1 MKRVLIFAVITL
13 LLVST
18 MHSTEGEPS
27 LKVLVDE
34 SRVFTLDRFLQM
46 FLVDDPEF
54 LALFDWGYSFEN
66 FLEPWGFGFAKF
78 EIDYFASVDIRKKGE
93 LSYSVLRDYDVLVL
107 ASYKEGYSS
116 AEIDAIKK
124 FVENG
129 GGLLLFGDFEYPSN
143 NVARAFDVS
152 FCSEIVAIADDSAE
166 QFSSDNH
173 AILVDDITDHP
184 ITEGIDDIGL
194 FFGIPISTYKSGT
207 VLAKTSRNSWA
218 DREGRDIGTKEST
231 EDRGPF
237 DILLATDNLGKGRGV
252 FFGGAISFWN
262 MVTVFSDTQNSEL
275 FGNMVKWLGEPGGPY
290 KQYTS
295 IVEDAEQKMDEGKSL
310 YNKHAFSEAKIV
322 FGNAIEDFER
332 SNEVYES
339 TQASWG
345 IERAQG
351 YIEKCETGLEAD
363 KIFEKA
369 EALYTAREYKNAIE
383 EYETARPLY
392 EEIGYG
398 EQVERCDTRVEESK
412 DWITLREEAAGL
424 LEEAE
429 EALAAAP
436 SIISTARYEKAAS
449 LFAEARTRWEEYDD
463 PEKVAACEEKID
475 LCNEAVSRIT
485 LYRTIMVV
493 TAIAAV
499 VVVVVVV
506 IRRRRLTHAKSVTGV
521 DTPPEK
527 GPVEEAPG
535 KAPGKPDTLDVLQTR
550 YVTGEITKEEYEK
563 EKSKLK

>member
-1 MKRVLIFAVITL
+1 MRKVLIFTVITL
-13 LLVST
+13 LLVSNI
-18 MHSTEGEPS
+18 HRTEGEPS

-34 SRVFTLDRFLQM
+34 SRVFTIERFLQM

-66 FLEPWGFGFAKF
+66 LLEPWGFGFAKF
-78 EIDYFASVDIRKKGE
+78 VIDDFASVNIRKKGE

-107 ASYKEGYSS
+107 ASYEEGYSS
-116 AEIDAIKK
+116 EEIDAIKK

-184 ITEGIDDIGL
+184 ITEGIDSIGL

-218 DREGRDIGTKEST
+218 DKEGGDIGTKEST
-231 EDRGPF
+231 EEGGPF
-237 DILLATDNLGKGRGV
+237 DILLAADLGKGRAV

-262 MVTVFSDTQNSEL
+262 MVTVFSDTENLKL

-295 IVEDAEQKMDEGKSL
+295 IVEDAEQKMDDGTSL
-310 YNKHAFSEAKIV
+310 YNKHAFLEAKIV
-322 FGNAIEDFER
+322 FRNAIEDFER

-339 TQASWG
+339 TQTSWG
-345 IERAQG
+345 IEKAQG
-351 YIEKCETGLEAD
+351 YIEKCETGLKAD
-363 KIFEKA
+363 EIFEKA
-369 EALYTAREYKNAIE
+369 EALYTARDYENAIE
-383 EYETARPLY
+383 EYEKGKLLY
-392 EEIGYG
+392 EEIEYG

-436 SIISTARYEKAAS
+436 SIISTVGYEKAQS
-449 LFAEARTRWEEYDD
+449 LFAEARTTWEEYDD
-463 PEKVAACEEKID
+463 PGKVAACEERID

-485 LYRTIMVV
+485 LYRIIMVV
-493 TAIAAV
+493 AAIAA

-506 IRRRRLTHAKSVTGV
+506 IRRRRVTHVESVTGV

-527 GPVEEAPG
+527 EPEKEAPG

-550 YVTGEITKEEYEK
+550 YVKGEITKEEYEK